1 MPALGLR
8 RAFTAALVSA
18 IIVLPLAT
26 SPALA
31 RIKKP
36 GLDSLSQECFRV
48 QTAADALRAEYKN
61 EGTTNARRE
70 DILTELRKLGSYWIA
85 AGCRDLF
92 GDMSKFSKV
101 TPDAIAPEPPRSL
114 LDSGDSSSDSN
125 ESGGGGSDWPD
136 GPIY

>member
-1 MPALGLR
+1 MPALSLR
-8 RAFTAALVSA
+8 RAFTAVLISTIV
-18 IIVLPLAT
+18 VLPLAT

-48 QTAADALRAEYKN
+48 QTAADGLRAEYRN
-61 EGTTNARRE
+61 EATTNARRE

-85 AGCRDLF
+85 AGCRALF

-101 TPDAIAPEPPRSL
+101 TPNDIAPEPPKSL
-114 LDSGDSSSDSN
+114 LDSRDSN
-125 ESGGGGSDWPD
+125 SEPD
-136 GPIY
+136 DAPPTEIFLY